1 MNMRKLLGTR
11 NRHHL
16 AVEEFDTENP
26 APVSAEDATVVMKGP
41 LADVYSDALAKVYDK
56 SNDMTPAEDP
66 ATNPDAKPDP
76 ATGQPD
82 EIKPTDE
89 VEVDTS
95 NIVPKEGE
103 TADTVEAAIVSEVG
117 SIVLESQ
124 AIDAAVTQGLA
135 AALSDDVPGDGSAY
149 ETMYAIDETQVTPTD
164 VVDVTTLLAEA
175 DAPEN
180 VTVMIDNVVTGTVA
194 DMDCPQAIQS
204 KELAVSLESMVVAM
218 GGKVVRGFPAY
229 IKSRQGK

>member
-56 SNDMTPAEDP
+56 ANDPAIAEDP
-66 ATNPDAKPDP
+66 ATNPEAKPDP

-103 TADTVEAAIVSEVG
+103 TAETVEAAIVSEVG

-124 AIDAAVTQGLA
+124 AIDAAVTQSLA
-135 AALSDDVPGDGSAY
+135 AALSDEAPSDGSSY

-164 VVDVTTLLAEA
+164 VKDVTALLAEA

-180 VTVMIDNVVTGTVA
+180 VTVMIDNVVTGSMA
-194 DMDCPQAIQS
+194 DLDCPQAMET
-204 KELAVSLESMVVAM
+204 KELAVALESMVVAM
-218 GGKVVRGFPAY
+218 GGNVVRGFPAY
-229 IKSRQGK
+229 VASRKR